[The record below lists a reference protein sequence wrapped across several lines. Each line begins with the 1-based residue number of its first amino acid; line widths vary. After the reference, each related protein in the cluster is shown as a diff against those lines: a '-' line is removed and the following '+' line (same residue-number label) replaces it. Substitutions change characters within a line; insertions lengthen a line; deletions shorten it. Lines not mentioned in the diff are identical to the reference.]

1 MLHRYVRAATLVS
14 ASCTPLLSAF
24 ACAPGPSPAPAALP
38 AWVAATE
45 RPAPDAPATAAA
57 RAFDALRRDSARV
70 EAFVRAMP
78 KGGDLHSHLSG
89 AVYAERYL
97 DWAAQD
103 GVCVAV
109 VTLTLVPAP
118 CDPATGRP
126 AAEELDGALRA
137 RVIDAFS
144 MRNYAPA
151 VENGHDRFFATFER
165 FDLASSGRTG
175 DMLADVAQRAAAGH
189 VRYLELMLSAGG
201 GAVRA
206 LGAEVGWDDDWG
218 RLRRRL
224 LDAGVREALVDARAE
239 MDRAETRRDE
249 ALGCGGPGA
258 APGCG
263 VTVRYVVQVLR
274 AFPRE
279 QVFAQIL
286 AGFELA
292 RMDGRFVGL
301 NLVQPED
308 DPVAMGDYSLHM
320 RIIAFLRELYPEV
333 PVALHAGE
341 LVEGLVPPS
350 GLRFHIREAVE
361 VAGARRIGHGVDV
374 LQEDEPD
381 ALLREMA
388 RRRVLVEINLT
399 SNDVILGVRGARH
412 PLRTYLDYGVP
423 VALSTDDEG
432 VARSEMSLEYRK
444 AVLEQGVDYPTL
456 KAMARNSLEY
466 AFVEGAGL
474 WSDYAVLEPVD
485 ACAAARGGLDG
496 EACVA
501 YAQANVKARLQRSLE
516 IDLRAFEER
525 VSLGAGWPIH
535 DQDR

>member
-1 MLHRYVRAATLVS
+1 
-14 ASCTPLLSAF
+14 
-24 ACAPGPSPAPAALP
+24 
-38 AWVAATE
+38 
-45 RPAPDAPATAAA
+45 
-57 RAFDALRRDSARV
+57 V

-97 DWAAQD
+97 EWAAED
-103 GVCVAV
+103 GACVSVA
-109 VTLTLVPAP
+109 TLTLVPAP
-118 CDPATGRP
+118 CDSAAGRP
-126 AAEELDGALRA
+126 SAAELDGALRT
-137 RVIDAFS
+137 RVIDGFS

-151 VENGHDRFFATFER
+151 VENGHDRFFDTFER

-175 DMLADVAQRAAAGH
+175 DMIADVAQRAAAGH
-189 VRYLELMLSAGG
+189 VRYLELMLSADG
-201 GAVRA
+201 GAARA
-206 LGAEVGWDDDWG
+206 IGREAGWDDDLG
-218 RLRRRL
+218 RLRLRL
-224 LDAGVREALVDARAE
+224 LDAGLRDAIAPARAW
-239 MDRAETRRDE
+239 MDEAETRRDQL
-249 ALGCGGPGA
+249 LGCGGAPA

-292 RMDGRFVGL
+292 RADGRFVGL

-320 RIIAFLRELYPEV
+320 RIIAFLREVYPEV
-333 PVALHAGE
+333 PVTLHAGE

-381 ALLREMA
+381 KLLRDMA

-399 SNDVILGVRGARH
+399 SNDVILGVKGGRH
-412 PLRTYLDYGVP
+412 PLKTYLDYGVP

-444 AVLEQGVDYPTL
+444 AVLEQGVDYATL
-456 KAMARNSLEY
+456 TAMARNSLEY
-466 AFVEGAGL
+466 AFVEGASL
-474 WSDYAVLEPVD
+474 WRDYAALVPVD
-485 ACAAARGGLDG
+485 ACGASSGGFQG

-501 YAQANVKARLQRSLE
+501 YTHQNSKARLQRSLE
-516 IDLRAFEER
+516 LDISAFEQR
-525 VSLGAGWPIH
+525 VAEGDGWPIH
-535 DQDR
+535 D